1 MTFYRVPFSAIFSA
15 ALIIFTALSL
25 SSQDARAEIPTVFQD
40 NKIAVSG
47 ADVVAYFT
55 NGRHVK
61 GTNTFTAKHD
71 GAIWQF
77 SSAANREL
85 FKAEPVKYAPQFG
98 GYCAYAVSQGA
109 TATTIPEAWSIV
121 DGKLYLNYSLG
132 VKTRWEA
139 DKARYISQAKKN
151 WPGVLK

>member
-1 MTFYRVPFSAIFSA
+1 MSFYRAPFSAIFSA

-25 SSQDARAEIPTVFQD
+25 SNQDARAEIPTVFQD

-55 NGRHVK
+55 KGRHVK
-61 GTNTFTAKHD
+61 GLNTFTAKHD

-77 SSAANREL
+77 SSAANRDM

-121 DGKLYLNYSLG
+121 DGKLYLNYSLA

-139 DKARYISQAKKN
+139 DKTRYITQAKKN